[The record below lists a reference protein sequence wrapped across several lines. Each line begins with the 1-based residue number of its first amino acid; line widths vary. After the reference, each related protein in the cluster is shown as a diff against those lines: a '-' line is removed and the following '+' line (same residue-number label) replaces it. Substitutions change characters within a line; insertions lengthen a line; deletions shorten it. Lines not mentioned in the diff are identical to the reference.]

1 MKRWSIIL
9 ITLLITVLTVNSAW
23 SQDRGRNFYKQ
34 SYVTRN
40 SGSFSADHSILSV
53 GIGLVNHNGIS
64 GKPPFG
70 PLYLQYEH
78 GIIDEIGI
86 GGFTGLSLTSKSHK
100 HYTHHRNTWA
110 IGAIGY
116 YHFNKLI
123 PVNQLDVYAGLGV
136 GMKVKTDSYT
146 NNYKSTQTNSSA
158 IYVFRAG
165 ARWYFTPKF
174 AVYGETGSDDLSA
187 LTIGMTFKL

>member
-1 MKRWSIIL
+1 MKRW
-9 ITLLITVLTVNSAW
+9 TLLLTTLLTTALLVNTAW

-34 SYVTRN
+34 SYASRN

-53 GIGLVNHNGIS
+53 GVGLVNYNGIS
-64 GKPPFG
+64 NTPPFG
-70 PLYLQYEH
+70 PLYIQYEH

-86 GGFTGLSLTSKSHK
+86 SGFGGVSFSSKTK
-100 HYTHHRNTWA
+100 KKYTHYRNTWA

-123 PVNQLDVYAGLGV
+123 PVNQLDVYAGLGF
-136 GMKVKTDSYT
+136 GMKIKT
-146 NNYKSTQTNSSA
+146 NNYSNNYYESKTSSSA
-158 IYVFRAG
+158 MYIARAG

-174 AVYGETGSDDLSA
+174 AVFGETGSNDLSA
-187 LTIGMTFKL
+187 MTIGMTFRL